1 MSPSVTKGQRCR
13 LLNRR
18 PNQCRA
24 GIPIREAAGCNG
36 TFDGTNWGQFAP
48 PLTPPRPPPKKA
60 VSPKSIL
67 AVVGAILLLIIVG
80 KACGHGGKEDSSSTS
95 TSNSTSSSNAAA
107 AAPTTPQGP
116 KPPANVK
123 ALNISPPPGPDV
135 DVVTARYKIGE
146 NLTKGLT
153 KDGARIDTVDILKY
167 IKAAYPN
174 LTEVHVDAT
183 ADMVDQYGNTS
194 EDQVATL
201 IYSRATLDKINWD
214 NFNFQNIWNIPI
226 ADSAEVHP
234 AFQY

>member
-1 MSPSVTKGQRCR
+1 MPGWYPDPGGSGVQRY
-13 LLNRR
+13 
-18 PNQCRA
+18 
-24 GIPIREAAGCNG
+24 
-36 TFDGTNWGQFAP
+36 FDGTNWGQFAP

-67 AVVGAILLLIIVG
+67 AVVGAILLLIIVA
-80 KACGHGGKEDSSSTS
+80 KACGSGDKKDSSSTS
-95 TSNSTSSSNAAA
+95 SSSAAA

-146 NLTKGLT
+146 NLTEGLT
-153 KDGARIDTVDILKY
+153 KDGARIETVDILKY

-174 LTEVHVDAT
+174 LTEVHVAAT
-183 ADMVDQYGNTS
+183 ADMVDRYGNTK

-201 IYSRATLDKINWD
+201 VYSRATLDKINWD
-214 NFNFQNIWNIPI
+214 NFDFKNIWNIPI
-226 ADSAEVHP
+226 ADSAYVHP